1 MNDKPILY
9 GADWCLKTS
18 TLRNYMQSR
27 WVDFAYYNVEKD
39 ETAAQR
45 VRDQYDGKLKF
56 PVVEIAEK
64 WLKNPKVP
72 ELKETL
78 EQKGLL

>member
-27 WVDFAYYNVEKD
+27 WVDFVYFNVEKD
-39 ETAAQR
+39 EAAAQR

-56 PVVEIAEK
+56 PVVDITGS
-64 WLKNPKVP
+64 WLKNPKIP
-72 ELKETL
+72 ALKEAL